1 MTYER
6 PTQPLSI
13 DGVLVDGFNLF
24 RASIRSLYVPAFL
37 LALLVGMIGPIPVS
51 DDGGDLDVG
60 AYFRLRFFA
69 SLVASFYMWGVIAAI
84 VHYIASSSPRG
95 VRSPLSIATHRFPTI
110 LAVHL
115 LNMLAFSIGL
125 LLLIIPGIFL
135 FVALCFSPILPIT
148 EGKGPIESLRG
159 SFDLVKGYW
168 WRAFAIVAM
177 MLAIGFLMGRAS
189 GEIALFLADW
199 FEGDLVKNAVSTLT
213 YTALEAIILPLC
225 FCPTYAMY
233 QDLRLRQTTMTP

>member
-37 LALLVGMIGPIPVS
+37 LALIVGMIGPIPFS

-60 AYFRLRFFA
+60 AYYWLRFVA
-69 SLVASFYMWGVIAAI
+69 SLVAGFYMWGVIAAI

-95 VRSPLSIATHRFPTI
+95 ARSPLSIATHRFPTI
-110 LAVHL
+110 LAVNL
-115 LNMLAFSIGL
+115 LNMLAVSIGA

-135 FVALCFSPILPIT
+135 LIALCFSPILPIT
-148 EGKGPIESLRG
+148 EGKGPIESLGG
-159 SFDLVKGYW
+159 SFNLVKGYW
-168 WRAFAIVAM
+168 WRAFAIVAIT
-177 MLAIGFLMGRAS
+177 LAIGYLMGMAS
-189 GEIALFLADW
+189 EEIALFQANR
-199 FEGDLVKNAVSTLT
+199 FEGDLAKNAVSALT
-213 YTALEAIILPLC
+213 YSALEAIILPLC
-225 FCPTYAMY
+225 FCLTYAMY
-233 QDLRLRQTTMTP
+233 QDLRLRQTKMTP